1 MQTRVGKPEFYK
13 KGSVPQLLSLQQLGG
28 RQRISPSTP
37 LPLSGHWRT
46 RIWVASCL
54 THAGASNSGR
64 SRSPASPS
72 SAGSPVALGSVSPQV
87 GFPPSSAELGAKQV
101 DFTGRV
107 SLDSLARHCALAYE
121 RLAFLAAVLRRWW
134 IRLQARFPRRGGIWR
149 PVRGE
154 SLDIVEE
161 EPPEHY
167 QSSTGSNV
175 PPAGHGGVR
184 AGEPLRISRP
194 IHGAPQNGGRL
205 APVRITLPDGSYLT
219 SEQDDRDAVLLRALG
234 QQVRLE
240 SREPGQEE
248 VLDTTVPNPGRLSWK
263 RIVRY

>member
-72 SAGSPVALGSVSPQV
+72 SAGSPAALGSVSPQV

-121 RLAFLAAVLRRWW
+121 RLAFFWLPFYAVGGSGCRRVFHAGVAFGDRFEERVSTSW
-134 IRLQARFPRRGGIWR
+134 RRNRPSTTNRVQAQMSRRRDMVESERANLFEFHAHYTEPRR
-149 PVRGE
+149 
-154 SLDIVEE
+154 
-161 EPPEHY
+161 
-167 QSSTGSNV
+167 TA
-175 PPAGHGGVR
+175 AG
-184 AGEPLRISRP
+184 L
-194 IHGAPQNGGRL
+194 
-205 APVRITLPDGSYLT
+205 LPCVSPYRMVAT
-219 SEQDDRDAVLLRALG
+219 LRANRTTETRCSCERSASRCG
-234 QQVRLE
+234 WRAE
-240 SREPGQEE
+240 S
-248 VLDTTVPNPGRLSWK
+248 PGRRRCWTPRSPTLDA
-263 RIVRY
+263 